1 MNRDLSCILAKVF
14 EVNVPTKMHI
24 YYVRTYT
31 ISSFYDFSKS
41 IFLLV
46 GNNGNN
52 NDPFPEFYESQDKT
66 KNAIANKI
74 CQPSFI

>member
-46 GNNGNN
+46 GNN
-52 NDPFPEFYESQDKT
+52 NDPFPEFYESKDRT
-66 KNAIANKI
+66 KK
-74 CQPSFI
+74 CYYK